1 MGGSDGSGFQT
12 ARTGMEMLPLKMNE
26 IIARVTRGIASEEEG
41 RALRIWRA
49 SSPANERHYRELVQ
63 ILLEAEEIMWE
74 AVAEAKP
81 PSVDEILSHV
91 GEPVLDGGPSA
102 LRTSLGTAPL
112 RRRVPP
118 LRRSFVMLAAA
129 AGIATIL
136 LIGQSGRPPN
146 PSTNSSVSLAPREV
160 VTGVS
165 ETAIVR
171 LGDGSVV
178 RLAPE
183 SRLLIPDAASPEGTR
198 QVWLTGR
205 AFFAVTNSGDGRQ
218 FVVRSHAGDATVLGT
233 RFDIHVGADDLQV
246 VVVEG
251 AVRLSPQ
258 SSATQE
264 IEVGTNQR
272 GLVSPQHAP
281 VRDDLDDNTIE
292 QELYW
297 LGDYLVFEATPL
309 RDVARELERKY
320 GVPVRILA
328 ASLETETVRGVFLN
342 ESLENVVDVICRA
355 LSADCVTGGSGVML
369 GL

>member
-1 MGGSDGSGFQT
+1 M
-12 ARTGMEMLPLKMNE
+12 KMNE
-26 IIARVTRGIASEEEG
+26 IIARVTRGIASEAEG
-41 RALRIWRA
+41 QALRSWRA
-49 SSPANERHYRELVQ
+49 SSPANEEHYRELVR
-63 ILLEAEEIMWE
+63 ILLEAEEVMWDD
-74 AVAEAKP
+74 VANEEL
-81 PSVDEILSHV
+81 PSVDEILSY
-91 GEPVLDGGPSA
+91 DGAPSMPRA
-102 LRTSLGTAPL
+102 SQGNAAL
-112 RRRVPP
+112 RRRV
-118 LRRSFVMLAAA
+118 LSIRRSLAVLAA
-129 AGIATIL
+129 AGITTLL
-136 LIGQSGRPPN
+136 LIGPWGRPPI
-146 PSTNSSVSLAPREV
+146 PSTNALVSLAPREV

-183 SRLLIPDAASPEGTR
+183 SRLLIPDAASTGETR
-198 QVWLTGR
+198 QVWLSGR

-218 FVVRSHAGDATVLGT
+218 FVVRSNAGDATVLGT
-233 RFDIHVGADDLQV
+233 RFDIQVGADDLQV

-258 SSATQE
+258 SATQE

-272 GLVSPQHAP
+272 GLVSHLHAP

-292 QELYW
+292 QELDW

-320 GVPVRILA
+320 GVPVQILT

-342 ESLENVVDVICRA
+342 DSLEEVVDVICRA
-355 LSADCVTGGSGVML
+355 LSADCVTGGSGAMF